1 MTSLAARAGGVL
13 SINLRAL
20 QQNYLI
26 VRHQVSPAECAASV
40 KADAYGLGMDQV
52 APALQAA
59 GCRTFFVALPEE
71 GQRLRVILPEAKIY
85 ILDGLLAGEAGFYAT
100 HGLRPV
106 LSQPEEIE
114 EWAQWCNREGRRL
127 PAGLHVETGI
137 NRLGLEDDQ
146 VRAIAGKPTLF
157 SSFEPS
163 LVLSHLAKA
172 DEPDDPFN
180 ELQLQRFAN
189 LRGRL
194 PAIPA
199 SLANSAGAFL
209 PREFHLD
216 LVRPGIGIYGG
227 NPFLSRA
234 NPFKP
239 VVRLDGKVLQVK
251 RVAAGDTVGYGGS
264 WRADRASLIAV
275 VAAGYADGYFRACS
289 FPGSADQAKV
299 VVCGNSAPV
308 VGRVSMDMITVDV
321 TDVPGQAIVR
331 GSMVELFGETISVDD
346 LARWSGSIAYEV
358 LTRLGSR
365 YPRLYSAFDSS
376 PKVLS

>member
-13 SINLRAL
+13 SINLKAL

-26 VRHQVSPAECAASV
+26 LKRQVSPAECAASV

-52 APALQAA
+52 APALHAA
-59 GCRTFFVALPEE
+59 GCKTFFVALPEE
-71 GQRLRVILPEAKIY
+71 GKRLRAILPDAMIY
-85 ILDGLLAGEAGFYAT
+85 ILDGLLTGEAGFYAA

-114 EWAQWCNREGRRL
+114 EWAQWCGGEGRRL

-137 NRLGLEDDQ
+137 NRLGLEVDQ
-146 VRAIAGKPTLF
+146 VRAIAAKKTLLTL
-157 SSFEPS
+157 FEPS
-163 LVLSHLAKA
+163 LIMSHLAKA
-172 DEPDDPFN
+172 DEPDDPLN
-180 ELQLQRFAN
+180 ELQRQRFEM
-189 LRGRL
+189 LRGLL
-194 PAIPA
+194 PPMPA
-199 SLANSAGAFL
+199 SLANSGAAFL

-216 LVRPGIGIYGG
+216 LVRPGIGLYGG
-227 NPFLSRA
+227 NPFLTQT

-239 VVRLDGKVLQVK
+239 VVRLQGKVLQVK
-251 RVAAGDTVGYGGS
+251 RVAAGETVGYGAS
-264 WRADRASLIAV
+264 WRADRPSLIAV

-289 FPGSADQAKV
+289 FPGSANQAKV
-299 VVCGNSAPV
+299 LVCGRYAPV

-331 GSMVELFGETISVDD
+331 GAMVEVFGEAISVDD

-376 PKVLS
+376 PKVAS

>member
-13 SINLRAL
+13 SINLKAL
-20 QQNYLI
+20 QQNYLLI
-26 VRHQVSPAECAASV
+26 QRQVSPAECAASV

-52 APALQAA
+52 AAALQAA

-71 GQRLRVILPEAKIY
+71 GKRLRGILKDARIY
-85 ILDGLLAGEAGFYAT
+85 ILDGLFAGEAGFYAA

-114 EWAQWCNREGRRL
+114 EWAHWCKREARRL

-137 NRLGLEDDQ
+137 NRLGLDVDQ
-146 VRAIAGKPTLF
+146 VRAVAAKESLLAPV
-157 SSFEPS
+157 EPS
-163 LVLSHLAKA
+163 LIMSHLAKA

-180 ELQLQRFAN
+180 ELQRQCFEA
-189 LRGRL
+189 LRGL
-194 PAIPA
+194 MPAMPA
-199 SLANSAGAFL
+199 SLANSGGAFL
-209 PREFHLD
+209 PRKFHLD
-216 LVRPGIGIYGG
+216 LVRPGIGLYGG

-239 VVRLDGKVLQVK
+239 VVRLEGKVLQVK
-251 RVAAGDTVGYGGS
+251 RVAAGETVGYGGS
-264 WRADRASLIAV
+264 WRANRSSLIAV

-289 FPGSADQAKV
+289 FPGSADQARV
-299 VVCGNSAPV
+299 MVCGSYAPV

-321 TDVPGQAIVR
+321 TDVSGQAIVR
-331 GSMVELFGETISVDD
+331 GTLVELFGETITVDD
-346 LARWSGSIAYEV
+346 LARWSGSIAYEI

-365 YPRLYSAFDSS
+365 YPRLYSAFDSYPEAPS
-376 PKVLS
+376 

>member
-71 GQRLRVILPEAKIY
+71 GKRLRAILPDANIY
-85 ILDGLLAGEAGFYAT
+85 VLGGLLIGEAGFYAA
-100 HGLRPV
+100 HRLQPV
-106 LSQPEEIE
+106 LGQPEEIE
-114 EWAQWCNREGRRL
+114 EWAQWCKREGRRL

-137 NRLGLEDDQ
+137 NRLGLEVDQ
-146 VRAIAGKPTLF
+146 VRAIAAKQTVF

-172 DEPDDPFN
+172 DEPDDPLN
-180 ELQLQRFAN
+180 ELQRQRFDM
-189 LRGRL
+189 LRSLL
-194 PAIPA
+194 PAMPA

-216 LVRPGIGIYGG
+216 LVRPGIGLYGG
-227 NPFLSRA
+227 NPFLGRA

-264 WRADRASLIAV
+264 WRAGRASLIAV

-321 TDVPGQAIVR
+321 TDVPGEAIVR
-331 GSMVELFGETISVDD
+331 GSMVELFGEGISVDD
-346 LARWSGSIAYEV
+346 LARWSGSIAYEI

-376 PKVLS
+376 PKVPS

>member
-1 MTSLAARAGGVL
+1 LTSPAARAGGVL

-20 QQNYLI
+20 QQNYL
-26 VRHQVSPAECAASV
+26 VVQRQVSPAECAASV

-52 APALQAA
+52 APALKAA

-71 GQRLRVILPEAKIY
+71 GKRLRAILPDAKIY
-85 ILDGLLAGEAGFYAT
+85 ILDGLLAGEAEFYAA
-100 HGLRPV
+100 HDLRPV
-106 LSQPEEIE
+106 LSQPEEVE
-114 EWAQWCNREGRRL
+114 EWAQWCEGEGRRR

-137 NRLGLEDDQ
+137 NRLGLEADQ
-146 VRAIAGKPTLF
+146 VRAIAGKKALF

-163 LVLSHLAKA
+163 LIMSHLAKA

-180 ELQLQRFAN
+180 ELQLQRFEA
-189 LRGRL
+189 LRALL
-194 PAIPA
+194 PPMPA
-199 SLANSAGAFL
+199 SLANSAGAFM

-234 NPFKP
+234 NPFRP
-239 VVRLDGKVLQVK
+239 VVRLEGKILQVK
-251 RVAAGDTVGYGGS
+251 RVAAGDSVGYGGS
-264 WRADRASLIAV
+264 WRAKRVSLIAV

-299 VVCGNSAPV
+299 VVCGSYAPV
-308 VGRVSMDMITVDV
+308 VGRVSMDMITIDV

-331 GSMVELFGETISVDD
+331 GTMVELFGEAITVDD
-346 LARWSGSIAYEV
+346 LARWSGSIAYEI

-376 PKVLS
+376 PKVPS

>member
-1 MTSLAARAGGVL
+1 MTSPAARAGGVL

-20 QQNYLI
+20 QQNYLL
-26 VRHQVSPAECAASV
+26 VKRQVSPAETAASV

-71 GQRLRVILPEAKIY
+71 GKRLRAILPEATIY
-85 ILDGLLAGEAGFYAT
+85 VLDGLLAGEAGFYAA
-100 HGLRPV
+100 HRLRPV
-106 LSQPEEIE
+106 LSQPEEVE
-114 EWAQWCNREGRRL
+114 EWAQWCEGEGLRL

-137 NRLGLEDDQ
+137 NRLGLAAGQ
-146 VRAIAGKPTLF
+146 LKAIVAQKSLLA
-157 SSFEPS
+157 SFEPC
-163 LVLSHLAKA
+163 LLLSHLAKA

-180 ELQLQRFAN
+180 ELQLQRFAMS
-189 LRGRL
+189 RGLL
-194 PAIPA
+194 PAVPA

-216 LVRPGIGIYGG
+216 LVRPGIGVYGG
-227 NPFLSRA
+227 NPFLGRA

-239 VVRLDGKVLQVK
+239 VARLEGKVLQVK
-251 RVAAGDTVGYGGS
+251 RVAAGETVGYGGS

-275 VAAGYADGYFRACS
+275 VAAGYADGYFRTCS
-289 FPGSADQAKV
+289 FPGSTGQAKV
-299 VVCGNSAPV
+299 AFCGNYAPV

-331 GSMVELFGETISVDD
+331 GSMVELFGEVIGVDD
-346 LARWSGSIAYEV
+346 LARWSGSIAYEI

-365 YPRLYSAFDSS
+365 YPRLYSASDSS
-376 PKVLS
+376 PKVAS